1 VQITG
6 VAAAISLTRAFLA
19 LGGQR
24 VPIEKRQRT

>member
-1 VQITG
+1 

-24 VPIEKRQRT
+24 VPIEKKQRA